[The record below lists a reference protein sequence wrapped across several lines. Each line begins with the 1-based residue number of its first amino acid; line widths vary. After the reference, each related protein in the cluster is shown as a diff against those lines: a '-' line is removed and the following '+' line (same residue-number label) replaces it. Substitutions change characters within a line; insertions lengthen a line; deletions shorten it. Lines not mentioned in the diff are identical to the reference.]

1 MLETLRNASKGWL
14 AAVLILMLVGSFGI
28 WGVQDMMNLT
38 TTPSLAKVGDRE
50 ITPDQFQREFSRF
63 LLQMGRESNTELSA
77 QQAKA
82 LNLDR
87 EALDRMLTRL
97 ALIER
102 AKEAGFS
109 ISEAQLLDGIRSI
122 RGMADA
128 QGNINY
134 GALQQVLDNAQLN
147 QQEFLEIVRGDMLRE
162 QLIRTM
168 LGGVAMPAGLEAA
181 LNRFRLERRVVE
193 YIKIDPSHAGEIK
206 DPDDAALRKFYETH
220 AAQRYSIPEYRKVT
234 VVQARTAD
242 VAAQVEVSE
251 EDIKRIYDLN
261 KRTYEVPEKR
271 VLEQIRFKTEAAAE
285 AGKAKLDSGQ
295 SFEDVA
301 KAEGYKPEDIKLGEV
316 SKSDT
321 TIPADAF
328 TIALNTPSKPLKG
341 AFGWVI
347 VRATSATPGSLKT
360 IDDVRAEIR
369 ERFVNERARDKLF
382 ELTNDFEDTRGAGST
397 LEEAAAKHKLTLMKV
412 TIDSRGNDATG
423 KPVEN
428 LPTGEFLGR
437 AFAAETGIDSELTE
451 GADGAYYDF
460 RVDAVTP
467 PSKKPF
473 EQVRAELLADW
484 RAAELEKRIKGVADG
499 ILKKAKAGQTLAA
512 LAAPL
517 DLAPIKSEPFPRYGQ
532 NAAFA
537 EDTVAAAH
545 EAKIGDVFTGPVA
558 DGKSV
563 VVARLAEVQY
573 APEPPESPARQ
584 MYAGRLR
591 EAFAGDLA
599 QILATSAR
607 EETGVT
613 IDEQA
618 FQKFHTG
625 E

>member
-1 MLETLRNASKGWL
+1 MRNASKGWL
-14 AAVLILMLVGSFGI
+14 AVVLIIVLVGSFGI

-38 TTPSLAKVGDRE
+38 TTQSLAKVGDHV
-50 ITPDQFQREFSRF
+50 ITPDQFQREFARF
-63 LLQMGRESNTELSA
+63 LVQMQRESNSQLTT

-102 AKEAGFS
+102 AKEAGYS
-109 ISEAQLLDGIRSI
+109 VSENQLLDAIKSI
-122 RGMADA
+122 RGLSDP

-134 GALQQVLDNAQLN
+134 AALRQILDNAQMS
-147 QQEFLEIVRGDMLRE
+147 QPEFLEIIRGDILRE

-181 LNRFRLERRVVE
+181 LNRYRLERRVVE
-193 YIKIDPSHAGEIK
+193 YVKIDPSHAGEIK
-206 DPDDAALRKFYETH
+206 DPDDAALKKFYDTH
-220 AAQRYSIPEYRKVT
+220 AAQRYSVPEYRT
-234 VVQARTAD
+234 MTIVQARTAD
-242 VAAQVEVSE
+242 VASQIEVTE
-251 EDIKRIYDLN
+251 EEIKRVYDVN
-261 KRTYEVPEKR
+261 KRNYEVPDKR
-271 VLEQIRFKTEAAAE
+271 VLEQIKFKTEADAV
-285 AGKAKLDSGQ
+285 AGKAKLDSGT

-301 KAEGYKPEDIKLGEV
+301 KAQGYKPEDIKLGEV
-316 SKSDT
+316 SKTDT
-321 TIPADAF
+321 TLPADAF
-328 TIALNTPSKPLKG
+328 TIPLNTASKPLKG
-341 AFGWVI
+341 PFGWVI
-347 VRATSATPGSLKT
+347 VRALSETKGSLKT
-360 IDDVRAEIR
+360 LDEVRGEIR

-397 LEEAAAKHKLTLMKV
+397 LEEAATKHKLFLTKV
-412 TIDSRGNDATG
+412 TIDSRGNDQSG

-428 LPTGEFLGR
+428 LPGGEFLAR

-451 GADGAYYDF
+451 GADGSYYDF
-460 RVDAVTP
+460 RVDTVLPAT
-467 PSKKPF
+467 KKPF
-473 EQVRAELLADW
+473 DQVRADILNDW
-484 RAAELEKRIKGVADG
+484 RAAELEKRIKTIADD
-499 ILKKAKAGQTLAA
+499 LVKKAKAGQSLTT

-537 EDTVAAAH
+537 DETVAAAH
-545 EAKIGDVFTGPVA
+545 EAKIGDVFTGAVA
-558 DGKSV
+558 DGKSI

-573 APEPPESPARQ
+573 APEPPDSPARQ

-613 IDEQA
+613 VDEQA